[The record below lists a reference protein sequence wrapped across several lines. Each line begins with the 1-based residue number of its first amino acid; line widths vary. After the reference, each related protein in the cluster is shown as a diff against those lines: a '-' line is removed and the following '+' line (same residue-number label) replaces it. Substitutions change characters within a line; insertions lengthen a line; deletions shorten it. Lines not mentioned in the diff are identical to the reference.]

1 MVSSALV
8 REGTA
13 VSANSIDRLAVMF
26 TALKG
31 IADIAR
37 REGEMR
43 SVDVLQQ
50 ATDEFCALA
59 AENAGEVVD
68 VVAEE
73 LLILFKRADDALNC
87 ACRMHK
93 LLGEAPTLR
102 DAGLSLSLGIH
113 YGVVYRKGEE
123 RVFGDTINTAARV
136 KSQCQPGRI
145 LLTREAKI
153 TLHQKSL
160 EIVHPFD
167 RVEVKDKAR
176 PLTLFEAVWAP
187 EDLNKTSVMSAM
199 VDTGS
204 LKDLSADQ
212 LELRVDGEKRTISS
226 AMTPLT
232 LGRGVQCYIP
242 LDCPTAS
249 RLHCR
254 IEHRRGKFVLVDS
267 STNGTH
273 LMRSDGSTAIL
284 KREQA
289 VLTGR
294 GRFGLG
300 ADPEPGASGTL
311 EFECD

>member
-1 MVSSALV
+1 MNRS
-8 REGTA
+8 
-13 VSANSIDRLAVMF
+13 DRLAVMF

-37 REGEMR
+37 RAGDGR
-43 SVDVLQQ
+43 SVEVLQH

-68 VVAEE
+68 VVGEE
-73 LLILFKRADDALNC
+73 LLVLFRRADDALNC
-87 ACRMHK
+87 ACRMHG
-93 LLGEAPTLR
+93 LLGEDPTL
-102 DAGLSLSLGIH
+102 AGADLSLSVGVH

-123 RVFGDTINTAARV
+123 RVFGDSINTAARV

-145 LLTREAKI
+145 LLTWEAKI
-153 TLHQKSL
+153 TLHQRSL
-160 EIVHPFD
+160 EIVRPFD
-167 RVEVKDKAR
+167 RVEVKGKAR
-176 PLTLFEAVWAP
+176 PLTLFEAVWAR
-187 EDLNKTSVMSAM
+187 EDLNKTSVMPAM
-199 VDTGS
+199 IDTGY
-204 LKDLSADQ
+204 LKNLAADT
-212 LELRVDGEKRTISS
+212 LELRVGGETKTVAS

-232 LGRGVQCYIP
+232 LGRGDRCDLP

-273 LMRSDGSTAIL
+273 LVRSDGSTAIL
-284 KREQA
+284 RREQA

-294 GRFGLG
+294 GRFALG
-300 ADPEPGASGTL
+300 TVAEPGAAGTVD
-311 EFECD
+311 FECD